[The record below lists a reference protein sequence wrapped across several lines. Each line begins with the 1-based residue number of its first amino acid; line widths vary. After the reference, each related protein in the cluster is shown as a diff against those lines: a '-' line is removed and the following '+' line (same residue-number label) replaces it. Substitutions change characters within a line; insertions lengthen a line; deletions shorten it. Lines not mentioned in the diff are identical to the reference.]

1 MFDKQ
6 ELEDL
11 RDFTLLGK
19 TLLFNIDRDFK
30 YKHIEDEEPLTPEE
44 QKKHLEDYENLRQK
58 HTGIVNKMDKLI
70 IKIQEELNE
79 RK

>member
-11 RDFTLLGK
+11 RDFILLGK

-30 YKHIEDEEPLTPEE
+30 YKHIDDEEPLTLEE
-44 QKKHLEDYENLRQK
+44 QKKHLEDYEKLREE
-58 HTGIVNKMDKLI
+58 HTEIVIKMDSLTNKI
-70 IKIQEELNE
+70 IGELNV
-79 RK
+79 

>member
-11 RDFTLLGK
+11 RDFILLAK

-30 YKHIEDEEPLTPEE
+30 YKHIELLNEEPLT
-44 QKKHLEDYENLRQK
+44 R
-58 HTGIVNKMDKLI
+58 
-70 IKIQEELNE
+70 
-79 RK
+79 